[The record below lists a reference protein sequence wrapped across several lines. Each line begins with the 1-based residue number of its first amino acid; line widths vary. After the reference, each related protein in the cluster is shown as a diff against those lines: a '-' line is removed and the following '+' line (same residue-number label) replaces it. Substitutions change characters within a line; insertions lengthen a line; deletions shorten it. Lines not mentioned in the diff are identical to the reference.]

1 MPKMH
6 VQAKLSFSTTNTA
19 TEQTNYTVEG
29 SLSFRYVNVFTSLLT
44 SVSKP
49 GVGVSLVLTI
59 FILADV
65 LFVLHLLHVLCV
77 EINTGIMIKTTIK
90 SGKFKIT
97 CRNNAHTR
105 RIIPASLIMRQNK

>member
-19 TEQTNYTVEG
+19 TEQTNYTVKG
-29 SLSFRYVNVFTSLLT
+29 SLSFRYVNVFTSLPT
-44 SVSKP
+44 SASKH

-65 LFVLHLLHVLCV
+65 LVVQRILLYVLHVLCV
-77 EINTGIMIKTTIK
+77 INTGIKTTIK
-90 SGKFKIT
+90 SGKLKIT
-97 CRNNAHTR
+97 C
-105 RIIPASLIMRQNK
+105 